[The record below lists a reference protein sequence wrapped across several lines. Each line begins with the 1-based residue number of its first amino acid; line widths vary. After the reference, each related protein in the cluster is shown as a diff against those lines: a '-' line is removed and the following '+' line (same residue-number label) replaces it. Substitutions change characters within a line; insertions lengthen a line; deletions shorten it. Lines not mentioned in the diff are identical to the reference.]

1 MPTQK
6 AFASYFLFASYF
18 HIYRLFSHLPPTNEA
33 VFHAVK
39 SFSKSRFSAT
49 KDSTRVPRKA

>member
-6 AFASYFLFASYF
+6 AFASYF
-18 HIYRLFSHLPPTNEA
+18 HIYRLFSHFRTSHEA
-33 VFHAVK
+33 VFLAVK